1 MSLPA
6 LSAAI
11 AAWLPTARWFAGKG
25 DALGGV
31 AIVDACELPGSLV
44 LALIDV
50 AGGAD
55 TARYLVPVA
64 AATGAD
70 AADTPAFAGWLLDL
84 VARGG
89 TAPGR
94 AGTVVGHAAAT
105 PLSPD
110 PAAPVVSPVGG
121 DASNTSLRVGR
132 ADGTVVVKIFR
143 RLRSGIQPEVEVGEF
158 LAGRRG
164 WTGTPPFRGWLEYV
178 PHGPAGAST
187 AVATVHDFLP
197 GRETAWDLLLR
208 LATAGDPAGA
218 EWSRIRAVAASL
230 GAATAR
236 MHAALAARTDVA
248 AFAPEP
254 ATPAT
259 RRAEAVAMADRAA
272 GVFARARQR
281 TAGLPAPVAA
291 AVQAVVASAAPLVA
305 RLRAAAETGGGAVT
319 IRVHGDYHLGQVLLD
334 PGAGDGA
341 PVVIDFEGEP
351 GRPLEDRRRKACAG
365 RDVAGMCR
373 SFDYLLRCAAR
384 AGGPAY
390 DPQEAH
396 RLKRAFLDA
405 YRGLAADRS
414 WWPADPA
421 AADRLL
427 AVLELDKAVAELD
440 YELDHR
446 PDWVEVPLAAIE
458 DAVRYDAP
466 PSLNDR
472 RGRPA

>member
-1 MSLPA
+1 MNLPA
-6 LSAAI
+6 LAAAI
-11 AAWLPTARWFAGKG
+11 ATWLPAARWFAGKG
-25 DALGGV
+25 DAPGGV

-44 LALIDV
+44 LAVIDV
-50 AGGAD
+50 GGG
-55 TARYLVPVA
+55 ARYLVPVA
-64 AATGAD
+64 AESGAD
-70 AADTPAFAGWLLDL
+70 AAGAPAFAGWLLDL

-94 AGTVVGHAAAT
+94 AGTFVGHAAAT

-110 PAAPVVSPVGG
+110 PAVPVVSTVGG

-132 ADGTVVVKIFR
+132 AGAAVVVKIFR

-158 LAGRRG
+158 LAGRRD

-178 PHGPAGAST
+178 PHAPGGTST

-208 LATAGDPAGA
+208 QATSGDRAGA

-230 GAATAR
+230 GAMTAR

-248 AFAPEP
+248 AFAPEA

-259 RRAEAVAMADRAA
+259 RRADAAAMADRAA

-291 AVQAVVASAAPLVA
+291 RVVSVAASAAPLVA
-305 RLRAAAETGGGAVT
+305 QLRCAAEADGGAEI

-334 PGAGDGA
+334 PGAADGA

-351 GRPLEDRRRKACAG
+351 GRPLEDRRRKASAA

-390 DPQEAH
+390 DP
-396 RLKRAFLDA
+396 RDTRDLKRAFLDA
-405 YRGLAADRS
+405 YRTLAAGRP

-421 AADRLL
+421 TADRLL
-427 AVLELDKAVAELD
+427 AVLEIDKAVSELD

-458 DAVRYDAP
+458 DAIGYDAP
-466 PSLNDR
+466 PSRNDR